1 MEGEKLQEIY
11 LTLARCKDFL
21 DRQEKLGIEHSQRIR
36 EAEQRLIEI
45 NGKTTGL
52 ISSRQSSEQ
61 RFSDWQQIKIDVRE
75 LMSWKDFADR
85 KMERISNA
93 FWQSLMTT
101 IASVALMVITGAIA
115 YYSLKK

>member
-21 DRQEKLGIEHSQRIR
+21 DRQEKLGIEHGQRIR
-36 EAEQRLIEI
+36 EIEQRVIEL
-45 NGKTTGL
+45 NGRAAELTN
-52 ISSRQSSEQ
+52 SRQNSEQ
-61 RFSDWQQIKIDVRE
+61 RFNDWHQIKVDVRE
-75 LMSWKDFADR
+75 LLSWKEFADR

-101 IASVALMVITGAIA
+101 IGSIALMIITGAIA